1 MRRAAAFAALAGL
14 LLGSLVCPPQ
24 NLAKVRPGLLI
35 GAFSSGGSYRN
46 DAAIPD
52 LRKVRVEAHRDAVP
66 TASYALTWW
75 TVDGGGYAFSR
86 GDGYALAAT
95 IGQPDAGLLR
105 GGGYTLGGGFW
116 GGGEIPAADH
126 RIYLPLV
133 LRRS

>member
-35 GAFSSGGSYRN
+35 GAFSSGESYPN
-46 DAAIPD
+46 APAPPN
-52 LRKVRVEAHRDAVP
+52 LRKVKG
-66 TASYALTWW
+66 ASHTLTWW
-75 TVDGGGYAFSR
+75 TVDGGGWTFSR
-86 GDGYALAAT
+86 GDGYTLGGT

-105 GGGYTLGGGFW
+105 GGGYTLSGGFW
-116 GGGEIPAADH
+116 GGGETPTAHH

-133 LRRS
+133 IRRS